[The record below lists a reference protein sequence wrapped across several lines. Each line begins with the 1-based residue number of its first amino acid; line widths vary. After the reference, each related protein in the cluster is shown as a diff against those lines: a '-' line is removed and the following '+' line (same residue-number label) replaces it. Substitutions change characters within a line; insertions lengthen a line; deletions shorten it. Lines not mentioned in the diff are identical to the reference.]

1 MNNILEKQAAIT
13 NKRREDLVG
22 LIRGI
27 GYQYT
32 LPKDVDGIF
41 SVYAVRFAVA
51 NGKPDFDKPLTS
63 VLCFLIEDNR
73 DLQEIKRRIADRK
86 KRMTSLCDIEYWV
99 CEDKGGTVQARKVA

>member
-32 LPKDVDGIF
+32 LPKEVDGLF
-41 SVYAVRFAVA
+41 SVYAVRFAVS
-51 NGKPDFDKPLTS
+51 NGKPDFDKPLKS
-63 VLCFLIEDNR
+63 VLSFLIEDKR
-73 DLQEIKRRIADRK
+73 HLPEIKRRIADRK
-86 KRMTSLCDIEYWV
+86 KRITSLCDIEYWV
-99 CEDKGGTVQARKVA
+99 CEDKTGTFQARKVA

>member
-13 NKRREDLVG
+13 NKRREALVG

-41 SVYAVRFAVA
+41 SVYSVRFAVA
-51 NGKPDFDKPLTS
+51 NGKPDFDKPLNS
-63 VLCFLIEDNR
+63 VLCFLVEDKR
-73 DLQEIKRRIADRK
+73 DLPEIKRRIADRK
-86 KRMTSLCDIEYWV
+86 KRMTSLCDIEYWM
-99 CEDKGGTVQARKVA
+99 CEDKDGTVQARKVA